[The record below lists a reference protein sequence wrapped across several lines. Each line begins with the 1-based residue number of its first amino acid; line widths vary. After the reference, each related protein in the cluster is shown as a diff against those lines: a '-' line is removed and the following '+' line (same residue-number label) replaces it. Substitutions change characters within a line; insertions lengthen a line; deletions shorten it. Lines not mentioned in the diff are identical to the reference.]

1 MAGQTV
7 PDGKADARPQG
18 GQMAEYTQGE
28 LTSVW
33 KGMVRGMA
41 PEQLIFTALGKR
53 DGRRSEEANPDR
65 NGGRT
70 SEPVVSTPWSHP
82 QGPLLIVL

>member
-1 MAGQTV
+1 
-7 PDGKADARPQG
+7 
-18 GQMAEYTQGE
+18 MAEYAQGE
-28 LTSVW
+28 LTSLW

-41 PEQLIFTALGKR
+41 PEQLVFTALGKR

-70 SEPVVSTPWSHP
+70 SEPVVSAPWSHP
-82 QGPLLIVL
+82 HCSLSHSRILLKLRLFQTVSVPLN